1 MLKKT
6 ILAAVAAAAMLGGA
20 AVQAAD
26 PVKIGMV
33 TTLSGPGGY
42 LGEDVRDAFLL
53 AIEQEGGKLGGVPVE
68 LLVEDDALKPDQGKQ
83 IAAKMLRSDRT
94 RIMTGIIFS
103 NVAGAVVPDIL
114 AAGAVYISPNAG
126 PSGFSGKGC
135 NKNYFVASWQNDNL
149 HEAAGELAKQA
160 GYKNL
165 YIFAPNYQAGRDAL
179 AGFKRQ
185 YGGGLVGESYV
196 QLNQTDF
203 AAEIA
208 QIRAA
213 KPDAVYNFLPG
224 GMGINFLKQ
233 WAASGLQGEIPLV
246 LPAPSSDT
254 RILNAIGDST
264 VGIISAS
271 HWSEQL
277 DNPANKAFVAAFQ
290 KKYNRMPTE
299 YAAQGY
305 DTALLLAAALK
316 SAGGDDPA
324 KVAAGLKAAPAT
336 VKLTRGAFEW
346 GKNQHPVQDWYS
358 RMAEKGPDGK
368 ITNKVTGKI
377 LSMHADAF
385 AQDCAL

>member
-1 MLKKT
+1 MWKKT
-6 ILAAVAAAAMLGGA
+6 IMAAAAAAVLGGVSA
-20 AVQAAD
+20 QAAD

-33 TTLSGPGGY
+33 TTLSGPAGY
-42 LGEDVRDAFLL
+42 LGEDMRDAFLL
-53 AIEQEGGKLGGVPVE
+53 AVEQEGGKLGGVPVE
-68 LLVEDDALKPDQGKQ
+68 VLVEDDGLKPDQGKQ
-83 IAAKMLRSDRT
+83 IAAKMLRSDRAK
-94 RIMTGIIFS
+94 IMTGIIFS

-114 AAGAVYISPNAG
+114 SAGAVYISPNAG
-126 PSGFSGKGC
+126 PSGFAGKGC

-160 GYKNL
+160 GYKNV

-185 YGGGLVGESYV
+185 YGGGLAGESYV

-208 QIRAA
+208 QIRDS

-233 WAASGLQGEIPLV
+233 WAASGLKDQIPLV

-254 RILNAIGDST
+254 KILNAIGDSA

-277 DNPANKAFVAAFQ
+277 DNPANKAFVDAF
-290 KKYNRMPTE
+290 KAKYNRVPTE
-299 YAAQGY
+299 YASQGY

-316 SAGGDDPA
+316 SAGGDDPE
-324 KVAAGLKAAPAT
+324 KVAAGLKAAPAS
-336 VKLTRGAFEW
+336 VKLTRGDFQW
-346 GKNQHPVQDWYS
+346 GKNQHPVQNWYS

-368 ITNKVTGKI
+368 LTNKVTGKI
-377 LSMHADAF
+377 LSMHGDAF
-385 AQDCAL
+385 AQECGL